1 VADAAGRRVD
11 VRETDKLR
19 GAFADADDVRAVS
32 GDLETWSRLAFEFLE
47 AASELG

>member
-1 VADAAGRRVD
+1 
-11 VRETDKLR
+11 
-19 GAFADADDVRAVS
+19 VRAVS